1 MLYVLCYCEF
11 VSVCKNFIS
20 IVIKVY
26 MHVMFDVNIFY
37 PMDINYA
44 RLEEREREKE
54 REKENNIV

>member
-1 MLYVLCYCEF
+1 
-11 VSVCKNFIS
+11 
-20 IVIKVY
+20 

>member
-1 MLYVLCYCEF
+1 M
-11 VSVCKNFIS
+11 CKNFIS